1 MEENKS
7 LRAQLAKLHPPVA
20 GFEVVICSEEVA
32 LSWKAPAIA
41 FLLVFQIIS
50 FKCLQFEA
58 V

>member
-50 FKCLQFEA
+50 FKMPPI
-58 V
+58 